1 MGDLSLWMRK
11 SGAETWSARMKR
23 ILGFLSSVHS
33 GGGEEVEEAADCG
46 GLLRLYMQMEY
57 RIGKRLGRYLDRI
70 SEEGGRL
77 KFLLED

>member
-1 MGDLSLWMRK
+1 MFGVLIGDLSLWMRR

-23 ILGFLSSVHS
+23 MLGFLPSAHS

-57 RIGKRLGRYLDRI
+57 RIGNSLEGTLI
-70 SEEGGRL
+70 ELFEEGG
-77 KFLLED
+77 